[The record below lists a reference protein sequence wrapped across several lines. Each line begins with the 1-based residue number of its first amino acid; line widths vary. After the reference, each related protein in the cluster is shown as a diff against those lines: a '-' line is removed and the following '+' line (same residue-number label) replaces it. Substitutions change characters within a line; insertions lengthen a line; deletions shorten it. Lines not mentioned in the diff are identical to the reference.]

1 MAFKLWLVV
10 VLLALVIGTES
21 YSSFDDSTWGMSR
34 SLASNGD
41 GDLPIM
47 RTCNGRLGDCIGDE
61 EDEVIDTNDEDRR
74 QLRGRRRYI
83 SYDAL
88 KKNNVP
94 CNRRG
99 RSYYNCN
106 HNTRANPYNRGCTYI
121 THCAR
126 NLG

>member
-1 MAFKLWLVV
+1 MGISFLSSSFYFWFLLESCMAFKLWLVV

-47 RTCNGRLGDCIGDE
+47 R
-61 EDEVIDTNDEDRR
+61 
-74 QLRGRRRYI
+74 GRRRYI

-94 CNRRG
+94 CSQRG

-106 HNTRANPYNRGCTYI
+106 RNTRANPYNRGCTYI